1 MSLGERLY
9 ELRKDKK
16 LSQEEVA
23 DKLNVTRQTVSKWET
38 DESKPD
44 FDKIVPICELFEIGS
59 EELLTGKKEEITE
72 TGVATKE
79 NKELKKKRAT
89 FISVS
94 ILLYFIAVIWI
105 IMAEETFHLD
115 DGLMVGVFLLICGI
129 STVLLVYQ
137 GITLYNVT
145 ARSEKK
151 KEVKDK
157 KLENIISLTATIFCF
172 VYLLASFI
180 TMAWHLTWLIWIL
193 FAVVKQIIVTIYEM
207 KKGE

>member
-44 FDKIVPICELFEIGS
+44 FDKIVPICELFEISS
-59 EELLTGKKEEITE
+59 EELLTGKKEEKTE
-72 TGVATKE
+72 NGVATKE

-94 ILLYFIAVIWI
+94 ILLYFIAIIWI
-105 IMAEETFHLD
+105 IIAEETFHLD
-115 DGLMVGVFLLICGI
+115 SGLMVGVFLLICGI

-145 ARSEKK
+145 ARNEKK
-151 KEVKDK
+151 EKKDK
-157 KLENIISLTATIFCF
+157 KLDSIISLTATIFCF
-172 VYLLASFI
+172 VYLLVSFI